1 VSDPTWVQN
10 KPGNSWGYY
19 SQGLTSL
26 RTLRWMPDYG
36 RTAEM
41 EEIMRRW
48 VSAWSYSDS
57 TQFGQELHPIT
68 GRPSECSQWYSS
80 CMLYFLHAIRRLYD
94 I

>member
-1 VSDPTWVQN
+1 
-10 KPGNSWGYY
+10 
-19 SQGLTSL
+19 
-26 RTLRWMPDYG
+26 
-36 RTAEM
+36 M